1 MYADEDIYL
10 FPTYDRQTSESV
22 VPVAAFL
29 GKRIIGLKKSF
40 VTSDDADE
48 RDEIIAM
55 LIFHQSALLLLTM
68 SFLTE
73 ETELT
78 DLAKENFRK

>member
-1 MYADEDIYL
+1 MYMDEHIHL

-29 GKRIIGLKKSF
+29 GKKIVGLKKSF
-40 VTSDDADE
+40 ATSDDADE

-55 LIFHQSALLLLTM
+55 LIFHQSALLLLSL

-78 DLAKENFRK
+78 DLAKEIFRN